1 MWLRGRFRGECGFT
15 LIETMIIVALLG
27 VLAVALVIKNPIER
41 MKVTAASGKIKADL
55 RYARKLAVSTQDRA
69 GITFN
74 ANGYSVFANVV
85 APTALANSPAEGC
98 SSDASGDFV
107 VDFTAARC
115 SELSGLTLSFSAATV
130 AFDSLGS
137 PVDAAG
143 AALGTQTVDVT
154 GPPGTK
160 IVTIEAQTGRVSD

>member
-1 MWLRGRFRGECGFT
+1 MWLSGRLKGAGGFT
-15 LIETMIIVALLG
+15 LIEVMLIIAILA
-27 VLAVALVIKNPIER
+27 VLAVALILKNPIER
-41 MKVTAASGKIKADL
+41 LKVNGASSRIKADI
-55 RYARKLAVSTQDRA
+55 RYARKLAVSTQERA

-85 APTALANSPAEGC
+85 GAVLANSPSEGC

-115 SELSGLTLSFSAATV
+115 SELSGLTLSFSTATV

-137 PVDAAG
+137 PVDAGG
-143 AALGTQTVDVT
+143 AAIGTQTVDVT
-154 GPPGTK
+154 GPGGTRT
-160 IVTIEAQTGRVSD
+160 VTIETQTGRVSD

>member
-1 MWLRGRFRGECGFT
+1 MWLTGRLKRAGGFT
-15 LIETMIIVALLG
+15 LIEVMLIIAILA
-27 VLAVALVIKNPIER
+27 VLAAALILKNPIES

-85 APTALANSPAEGC
+85 GAVLANSPSEGC

-160 IVTIEAQTGRVSD
+160 TVTIEAQTGRVSN

>member
-1 MWLRGRFRGECGFT
+1 MWLKGRLKGECGFT
-15 LIETMIIVALLG
+15 LIETMLIVAILAM
-27 VLAVALVIKNPIER
+27 LAVALVIKNPIER
-41 MKVTAASGKIKADL
+41 MKVNAASGKIKADL

-74 ANGYSVFANVV
+74 ANGYSVYADIV
-85 APTALANSPAEGC
+85 AATLANSPAEGC

-107 VDFTAARC
+107 VDFTAPRC
-115 SELSGLTLSFSAATV
+115 SELSGLTLSFSAATA

-154 GPPGTK
+154 GPGGTK
-160 IVTIEAQTGRVSD
+160 TVTIEAQTGRVSN